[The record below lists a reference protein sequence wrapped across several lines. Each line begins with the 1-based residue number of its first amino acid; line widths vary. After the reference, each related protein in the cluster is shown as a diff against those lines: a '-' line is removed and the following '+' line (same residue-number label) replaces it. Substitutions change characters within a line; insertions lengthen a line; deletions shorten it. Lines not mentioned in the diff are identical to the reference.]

1 MSNGTGRPSFRRRGV
16 AYDGGHEWPR
26 ETAPRSRQGT
36 GPATVDDAFG
46 RWLERSLHEQFD
58 AIATE
63 PLPEELPRLINEAGG
78 QRDR

>member
-26 ETAPRSRQGT
+26 ETAPRSRQGN
-36 GPATVDDAFG
+36 GPATADDAFG

-58 AIATE
+58 AIANE
-63 PLPEELPRLINEAGG
+63 PLPEELLAP
-78 QRDR
+78 D